1 MNYLSIPH
9 YRGAKEKY
17 DKSKHGDGIFFT
29 TDTHEIIANGATYG
43 GGSIREWSISNGVL
57 NITMTSGETYQIDF
71 PTASA
76 TEKGMMSSED
86 KSRIDSIWNGNPSLP
101 TPTLSGNW
109 TVYNQSNEVVTP
121 TPSFPLEYGYKAKY
135 SGTWKWN
142 TSSGQKAP
150 TKTSGNW
157 GTTLPAKNTNSS
169 VFTSGYVTTNTTYSQ
184 TIYADKMGLMV
195 SGTNVVPASGQDSK
209 SANTSVSF
217 SNRIYYGVSD
227 KNVPTEEIVK
237 KLTNK
242 LGGKSNTIS
251 GITTTNSQ
259 YYYYVY
265 PKTLGKLTTIIQDGA
280 TPVIGAFK
288 CIDTL
293 SITNS
298 AGLSIPLYV
307 YISNNPG
314 AFTNNTLK
322 FE

>member
-29 TDTHEIIANGATYG
+29 TDTHEIIANDATYG

-157 GTTLPAKNTNSS
+157 GVTLPAKNTNSS
-169 VFTSGYVTTNTTYSQ
+169 VFTSEYVTTNTTYSQ

-242 LGGKSNTIS
+242 LGGKSNTIL